1 MSTLTPE
8 AQRFFI
14 LYGSIIFLLVLAA
27 GFIAW
32 IALRD
37 DSDPYEKCEREKE
50 RLLANANWELDRR
63 PLLNF
68 STERTS

>member
-1 MSTLTPE
+1 MNSLPPE
-8 AQRFFI
+8 AQSFFI
-14 LYGSIIFLLVLAA
+14 IFGVILLLLALA
-27 GFIAW
+27 LGCIAW

-50 RLLANANWELDRR
+50 HLLAGANRELERR
-63 PLLNF
+63 TVLNF